1 MHLAAQA
8 RRWSKRCACGRYKET
23 ATEHWDQFQHR
34 KCFPLNTHGHLPQT
48 NTRMCTHTRLI
59 TLCHGS
65 ADVSEA
71 SFQMHRA
78 PQCHAECPGCLF
90 TSARGGKRSPHFL
103 LFSTAG
109 LGSPASILGKQEV
122 WGQKR
127 CSQVEQETAIL
138 GHANPCPP
146 GRGQRGQSE
155 PPLTCVQLLVGPGSQ
170 TLQGGSLA
178 RDIEPDRSM
187 TPGSNESK
195 QTALPLLREG
205 QLALAKHSGTKY
217 FNTHQRSKEKH
228 SNYQNRNNST
238 E

>member
-1 MHLAAQA
+1 MPVAGIK
-8 RRWSKRCACGRYKET
+8 KRL
-23 ATEHWDQFQHR
+23 
-34 KCFPLNTHGHLPQT
+34 LNTGTNFSTGSVFPFASIHTDTFPKQT
-48 NTRMCTHTRLI
+48 RVCAHTHSHTRLI

-195 QTALPLLREG
+195 QTALPLLRER